1 MLRRARVCASDKETI
16 LRNRGI
22 NAVTAKENDRG
33 RGHTIRI
40 IIQLSLLFGAE
51 LTWTVADFLLLT
63 HPSATS
69 PCREGGK
76 ETNIPKQTYTHI
88 QNVHAQRCWKR
99 VNKLT

>member
-1 MLRRARVCASDKETI
+1 VTEKE
-16 LRNRGI
+16 
-22 NAVTAKENDRG
+22 KDRG

-76 ETNIPKQTYTHI
+76 ETNIPKQRHKQTAHMHISTY
-88 QNVHAQRCWKR
+88 K
-99 VNKLT
+99 